1 MGKEKNVQ
9 QNIMLHITYRKCI
22 MNLKIHNT
30 VQFNPPETKY
40 LYESGL

>member
-1 MGKEKNVQ
+1 VQ
-9 QNIMLHITYRKCI
+9 QNIMLHITHRKCI